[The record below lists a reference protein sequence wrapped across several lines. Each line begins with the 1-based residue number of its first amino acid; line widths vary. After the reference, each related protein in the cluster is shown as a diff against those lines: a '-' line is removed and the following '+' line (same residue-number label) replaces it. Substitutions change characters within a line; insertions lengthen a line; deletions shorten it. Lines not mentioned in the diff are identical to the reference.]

1 MASKKELKKDI
12 RYLTEQVI
20 IDALEVADTLANK
33 KDKKKVLDIIVDVA
47 NLHNQL
53 ISRVSHPD
61 GKDDHK
67 LVKSHYDGIMDDLMT
82 SCNKAYEKLNKI
94 MPE

>member
-20 IDALEVADTLANK
+20 IDALEVANTLNK
-33 KDKKKVLDIIVDVA
+33 EKDKKKVLDIIVEVA

-53 ISRVSHPD
+53 ISRTNHPD
-61 GKDDHK
+61 GKDDPK
-67 LVKSHYDGIMDDLMT
+67 IVRSHYNSIMDDLMT
-82 SCNKAYEKLNKI
+82 SCNKAYEKLNKLV
-94 MPE
+94 PE